1 MTRQEF
7 SRLMAF
13 LSAAIDKPVSKATV
27 EAYFEMLGDLHYGL
41 AMAAVQKIIATDEFP
56 VLPTIG
62 KIRKAAADLKGNSR
76 ISAAEAWGIVIK
88 SIKDYG
94 YYREAEALQSMP
106 EDVARV
112 VRWMGWQ
119 ELCHSDNVD
128 VIRGQFLK
136 MYEAETKR
144 HQDFAVLPPAV
155 RDFISDAAK
164 TLKLI
169 DEPAA
174 VIDKTEEA
182 QE

>member
-1 MTRQEF
+1 MHKAEVKKLLQWATANFPGMQE
-7 SRLMAF
+7 RDMRPT
-13 LSAAIDKPVSKATV
+13 AALWEKI
-27 EAYFEMLGDLHYGL
+27 LGDLSYDVAETALIKVL
-41 AMAAVQKIIATDEFP
+41 ATAKFFPTVAEIREAAVAVNAPQGLT
-56 VLPTIG
+56 
-62 KIRKAAADLKGNSR
+62 
-76 ISAAEAWGIVIK
+76 AAEAWGIVIK

-106 EDVARV
+106 EAVAQV

-169 DEPAA
+169 DA
-174 VIDKTEEA
+174 KEA
-182 QE
+182 PESEN